1 MSKSLYEELKRVG
14 IDETLAYDVSLS
26 LDPDHNASKKDIL
39 MLQEAILQVQLTAES
54 RYHELKQ
61 DISNVR
67 NEVKDVRCEI
77 NDVRSDLHKEIAGV
91 RTEMASLS
99 RQFWITFGGL
109 ITTIMSVFFVNWY
122 FHQ

>member
-39 MLQEAILQVQLTAES
+39 MLQEAILQVQLTTES
-54 RYHELKQ
+54 RYHELRHA
-61 DISNVR
+61 IS
-67 NEVKDVRCEI
+67 
-77 NDVRSDLHKEIAGV
+77 DVRSDLHREIAGV
-91 RTEMASLS
+91 RTDMASLS

>member
-39 MLQEAILQVQLTAES
+39 MLQEAILQVQLTTES
-54 RYHELKQ
+54 RYHELKHE
-61 DISNVR
+61 IS
-67 NEVKDVRCEI
+67 
-77 NDVRSDLHKEIAGV
+77 DVRSDLHKEIAGV

>member
-39 MLQEAILQVQLTAES
+39 MLQEAILQVQLTTES

-61 DISNVR
+61 DIN
-67 NEVKDVRCEI
+67 NVRCEI
-77 NDVRSDLHKEIAGV
+77 TDVRSDLHKEIAGV

>member
-39 MLQEAILQVQLTAES
+39 MLQEAILQVQLTTES
-54 RYHELKQ
+54 RYHELKHE
-61 DISNVR
+61 IS
-67 NEVKDVRCEI
+67 E
-77 NDVRSDLHKEIAGV
+77 VRSDLHKEIAGV